1 RKVLS
6 MAPASN
12 YTVRAMARLGDCAYE
27 LKKYDEAAALYRRA
41 ASAATDE
48 VTDETEVAAGVRAD
62 YMVGQAYLV
71 AKNYTTCFGAFR
83 KFIDRHPGH
92 PLVNMAYQSIGDG
105 HLGLEQYQQALSAYR
120 MVGTV
125 AKERTAAM
133 RRVTPGGRLYLR
145 VTDADVNVG
154 ETPRTVRAIVR
165 TSGGDEETV
174 ELEPMGLRNPV
185 FLGTIPTALSDPRK
199 SGDLEKV
206 FTEAQAAEVRQAL
219 SDARAKVKAAQDKRQ
234 EAAEVERSAEK
245 ITNPAGAEKKRAAL
259 VAEAEALEG
268 TAKAGM
274 TAACARVDA
283 AIGALEKIVEAW
295 APEQSVKAL
304 AKTAA
309 AVKPTTAP
317 VAPVT
322 PGGEG
327 DPGVRAALAGTL
339 PTPDDEPGKD
349 SAGGPPGVPVT
360 PTGLSESDVDK
371 VRLEAIGKPTGPE
384 TVDARL
390 TAVSVWARLLKRQ
403 FQRLEL
409 TGNDKIE
416 VEYVD
421 EVGPK
426 GPQKVIRK
434 DSLTVAADAA
444 IGLYTRDGSERVVQ
458 VVLGGDVLLRVE
470 DLDRDLTGGADTVTA
485 TLAALPKVDTR
496 ASDLR
501 EETRPATQP
510 TTQRSTPGEMSAEEA
525 AAAASAAKVL
535 PLAPEGMPSITV
547 ELKETGPH
555 TGVFEAVVKTTATG
569 LAHAGKTLAL
579 TPGAQLRMAYKDP
592 AAVRNA
598 DGWVL
603 ALAAECLQDAGG
615 EALAVQFGQTY
626 LDLQAKLKRA
636 AAAGEMGKIYLELG
650 LVKRGKEYL
659 RSAQTDCNEVARA
672 AARTPLGEE
681 ALHHSWQIYFYA
693 GLLDE
698 AAQAARAL
706 VSAYPQSDYVPDAL
720 LAIGQ
725 VSLQQGERQV
735 EQDKASGQKTAMNRD
750 LQRAVSQFEELVRR
764 YPRGGRAPEALF
776 MVGKAKQ
783 LAGQTGLDTFERLAK
798 QFPDSAFAARGLAQV
813 GEYYLGIGDFGRAQD
828 YFGRILIDYPDSPD
842 LGAVTLSRGVC
853 QWKTGQIADA
863 LASLYKVAEEH
874 PGTKLAA
881 DARRHINS
889 INQARGAGGAAA
901 PAAPAPASGAA
912 APVMK
917 KD

>member
-1 RKVLS
+1 MSLRRLWVAVASAGIGFAVAGAAGGQPAPKAEPDAAKGGAGAKGKPTDRESRLAARRDSRLNEEVAAVFKAADTTYLVGDVARATEQFRKVLA

-48 VTDETEVAAGVRAD
+48 VTDEAEVATGVRAD

-133 RRVTPGGRLYLR
+133 TRVTPGGRLYLR

-154 ETPRTVRAIVR
+154 ETPRTVRAIAR

-219 SDARAKVKAAQDKRQ
+219 ADARAKVKAAAEKRQ

-274 TAACARVDA
+274 TAACARVDQA
-283 AIGALEKIVEAW
+283 MGALEKIVEAW

-304 AKTAA
+304 AKTART
-309 AVKPTTAP
+309 VKPTTAP
-317 VAPVT
+317 AAPAT

-339 PTPDDEPGKD
+339 PTPDDVVGKD
-349 SAGGPPGVPVT
+349 EVATAGMPAA
-360 PTGLSESDVDK
+360 GLSESDVDK
-371 VRLEAIGKPTGPE
+371 VRLEAAAKATGPE

-409 TGNDKIE
+409 TGKDTVEI
-416 VEYVD
+416 EYVD

-426 GPQKVIRK
+426 GPQRVIRK
-434 DSLTVAADAA
+434 DSLTVASDAV
-444 IGLYTRDGSERVVQ
+444 IGLYTRDGAERVVQ

-470 DLDRDLTGGADTVTA
+470 DLDRDLTGGADAVTV

-496 ASDLR
+496 AADLKQ
-501 EETRPATQP
+501 ETRPATQP
-510 TTQRSTPGEMSAEEA
+510 TTQRSTPGEVSAEESA
-525 AAAASAAKVL
+525 AAAGAAKVL
-535 PLAPEGMPSITV
+535 PLAPEGMPSVTV
-547 ELKETGPH
+547 ELRETGPH
-555 TGVFEAVVKTTATG
+555 TGVFEAVVKTSATG
-569 LAHAGKTLAL
+569 LAHGGKT
-579 TPGAQLRMAYKDP
+579 
-592 AAVRNA
+592 
-598 DGWVL
+598 
-603 ALAAECLQDAGG
+603 
-615 EALAVQFGQTY
+615 
-626 LDLQAKLKRA
+626 
-636 AAAGEMGKIYLELG
+636 
-650 LVKRGKEYL
+650 
-659 RSAQTDCNEVARA
+659 
-672 AARTPLGEE
+672 
-681 ALHHSWQIYFYA
+681 
-693 GLLDE
+693 
-698 AAQAARAL
+698 
-706 VSAYPQSDYVPDAL
+706 
-720 LAIGQ
+720 
-725 VSLQQGERQV
+725 
-735 EQDKASGQKTAMNRD
+735 
-750 LQRAVSQFEELVRR
+750 
-764 YPRGGRAPEALF
+764 
-776 MVGKAKQ
+776 
-783 LAGQTGLDTFERLAK
+783 
-798 QFPDSAFAARGLAQV
+798 
-813 GEYYLGIGDFGRAQD
+813 
-828 YFGRILIDYPDSPD
+828 
-842 LGAVTLSRGVC
+842 
-853 QWKTGQIADA
+853 
-863 LASLYKVAEEH
+863 
-874 PGTKLAA
+874 
-881 DARRHINS
+881 
-889 INQARGAGGAAA
+889 
-901 PAAPAPASGAA
+901 
-912 APVMK
+912 
-917 KD
+917 